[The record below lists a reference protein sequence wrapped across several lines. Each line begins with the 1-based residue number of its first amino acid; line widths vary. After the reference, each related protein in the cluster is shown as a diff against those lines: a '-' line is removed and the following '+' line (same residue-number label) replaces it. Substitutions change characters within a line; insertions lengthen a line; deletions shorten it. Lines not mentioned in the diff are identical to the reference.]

1 MPYWRHAR
9 PRVKKLKKKWL
20 NTCPRKPSQCAVRV
34 AVCPACVWEDCSWM
48 QPPAPAP
55 AASSSQLTLCGNLQP
70 SAGSW
75 TPLLLLMG
83 IQYLN
88 DWTYLNKLQWR
99 EPQTLQ
105 HKYSQ
110 YLNLPQFHLPVKYR
124 YCRVSCGKMH
134 PEEKEKCP
142 SSNSFYLTNL

>member
-9 PRVKKLKKKWL
+9 PRVKKLKKK
-20 NTCPRKPSQCAVRV
+20 TFP
-34 AVCPACVWEDCSWM
+34 VCSAGGCVSSLCLGGLQLD
-48 QPPAPAP
+48 A
-55 AASSSQLTLCGNLQP
+55 AASSSQPLCGNLQP

-75 TPLLLLMG
+75 TPLLLLLMG